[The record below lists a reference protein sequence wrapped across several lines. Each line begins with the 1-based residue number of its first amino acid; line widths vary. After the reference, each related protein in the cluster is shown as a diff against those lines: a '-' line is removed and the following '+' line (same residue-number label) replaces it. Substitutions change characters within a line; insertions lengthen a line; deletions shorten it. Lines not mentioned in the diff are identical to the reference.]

1 MSVQQVAAPY
11 RRLSLPSTAAVVAVA
26 FILGALA
33 GVGLPRAI
41 GGVGRADT
49 AAAPIAAAPA
59 TASRALPGVAVNNMS
74 DAASQALA
82 AARTLP
88 GVAVNNMSDAASQAL
103 AAARTLPGVAVNNMS
118 DAVAQA
124 LKPKTLP
131 AVTASGAK
139 RASSALTPV
148 PAPGVAVNNM
158 TDAVYRALNGTK

>member
-41 GGVGRADT
+41 GGV
-49 AAAPIAAAPA
+49 
-59 TASRALPGVAVNNMS
+59 
-74 DAASQALA
+74 
-82 AARTLP
+82 
-88 GVAVNNMSDAASQAL
+88 VNNMSDAASQAL

>member
-88 GVAVNNMSDAASQAL
+88 GVAVNNMSDA
-103 AAARTLPGVAVNNMS
+103 
-118 DAVAQA
+118 VAQA